1 MSLYKNTSLILV
13 GTLIANILAYVF
25 NILVAREIGPESYG
39 VLGALL
45 ALFSIASWVYMS
57 LFSGITKRV
66 AHLNTDNKKSNELN
80 IFYFSAQREVII
92 LLLVLSLVVIF
103 SSSMLSSYFN
113 IPSISLV
120 IITGILIWVNGM
132 QYFYQSVLTGLKQFA
147 QISQVRILEAV
158 VRLLVVV
165 LFLYLEFG
173 LIGVLFAY
181 GLGYL
186 IGYFW
191 TRNKVTNRITTSFN
205 GVFFI
210 NRMQLY
216 SIGFKFFMLG
226 LLYQIVFYGSSL
238 YFQHNYSSTEN
249 GFWTAGLTI
258 SNIAF
263 VFSSA
268 VLQVVLPELSS
279 EKNHQKRV
287 VIIKKALLVIFLT
300 TGSAALICWTI
311 PEIVIELFYG
321 RSYIESAKFL
331 KWQGVMI
338 LILSLIQFIFT
349 IQFSKSDE
357 KLENSTAN

>member
-25 NILVAREIGPESYG
+25 NILVARKIGPESYG

-45 ALFSIASWVYMS
+45 ALFSFASWIYMS

-66 AHLNTDNKKSNELN
+66 AHLNADNKSNELN
-80 IFYFSAQREVII
+80 TFYFSAQREVTI
-92 LLLVLSLVVIF
+92 LLLAISLLVIF
-103 SSSMLSSYFN
+103 SSSMFSSYFN
-113 IPSISLV
+113 IPSISFV

-132 QYFYQSVLTGLKQFA
+132 QYFYQSVLTGLKQYA
-147 QISQVRILEAV
+147 QISQVRIIESV

-165 LFLYLEFG
+165 LFLYLELG

-191 TRNKVTNRITTSFN
+191 TRHKVTDKITTYFN

-216 SIGFKFFMLG
+216 STGFKFFMLG

-263 VFSSA
+263 VFSSD

-279 EKNHQKRV
+279 EKNKQKRV
-287 VIIKKALLVIFLT
+287 EIIKKALLVIFLT

-311 PEIVIELFYG
+311 PEIVIQLFYG
-321 RSYIESAKFL
+321 KSYLGATKFL
-331 KWQGVMI
+331 KWQGVII
-338 LILSLIQFIFT
+338 LLLSLVQFVFT
-349 IQFSKSDE
+349 IQFSKEDKE
-357 KLENSTAN
+357 LEDIAAN